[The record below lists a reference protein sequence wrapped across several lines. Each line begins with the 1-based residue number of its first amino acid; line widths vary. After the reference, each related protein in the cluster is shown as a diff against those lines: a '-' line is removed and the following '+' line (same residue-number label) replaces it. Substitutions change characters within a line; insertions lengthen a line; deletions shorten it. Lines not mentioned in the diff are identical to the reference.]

1 MKKLDISFTKKD
13 NLVDITD
20 IVKAYVAESR
30 LKNGMLCL
38 YAPDTT
44 VGLTMIDVDN
54 KKAEYDFMHRWG
66 HIMPRYDGMQ
76 WTGPATSGLKASAV
90 GKTLQVMVAGGEM
103 LLGLH
108 QGVVAIDFEGP
119 SERALFA
126 EVYGDMLEEGETAQ
140 APAMFTDYVAMLRQ
154 NEIDEEEETRRI
166 VEEMRREYREQ
177 HPEMFPED
185 HPETQTKTEEKNG
198 SDQ

>member
-1 MKKLDISFTKKD
+1 MKKLLISFTKKD
-13 NLVDITD
+13 NLKDITD
-20 IVKAYVAESR
+20 IVKEYITESR
-30 LKNGMLCL
+30 IKNGIVSL

-54 KKAEYDFMHRWG
+54 AKAEYDFMQRWG

-90 GKTLQVMVAGGEM
+90 GKTLQIMVAGGEM

-119 SERALFA
+119 SERAI
-126 EVYGDMLEEGETAQ
+126 
-140 APAMFTDYVAMLRQ
+140 FTDSYGEKLEDGEKAKAPEMFSEYVAMLRQ
-154 NEIDEEEETRRI
+154 NEIDEEEETKRI

-177 HPEMFPED
+177 HPELFPED
-185 HPETQTKTEEKNG
+185 HQDKKENKDN
-198 SDQ
+198 